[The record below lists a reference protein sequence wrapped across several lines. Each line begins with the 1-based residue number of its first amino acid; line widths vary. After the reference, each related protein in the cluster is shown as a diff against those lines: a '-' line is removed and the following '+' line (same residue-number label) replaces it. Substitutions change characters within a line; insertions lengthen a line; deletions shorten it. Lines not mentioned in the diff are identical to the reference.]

1 MPSIRMQ
8 ELADKAKPLYLGE
21 GSAYNSFLSDHEEE
35 QNLIGI
41 EYSFHTDSPLSEGP
55 PIPAQDPSMDV
66 TLPSCHIHTPTT
78 LVTSYCLSL
87 PRTCRGAACS
97 QPLCLPVIPHLFPKA
112 SWAGS
117 REDRHQVGSVT
128 FLNTH
133 GEPWFP
139 FLLGISQHQARLGD
153 GQDSTRACPS
163 LWLLGTPRAQ
173 GSSGPLPPSPSA
185 SMSPKAPSCP
195 SRLSLHLGA
204 GVGGAKRDC
213 LLYKLRKQAQKA

>member
-8 ELADKAKPLYLGE
+8 ELADNAKPLYLGE

-97 QPLCLPVIPHLFPKA
+97 QPLYFPVIPHLFLKA
-112 SWAGS
+112 SWAG
-117 REDRHQVGSVT
+117 
-128 FLNTH
+128 
-133 GEPWFP
+133 P
-139 FLLGISQHQARLGD
+139 
-153 GQDSTRACPS
+153 
-163 LWLLGTPRAQ
+163 
-173 GSSGPLPPSPSA
+173 
-185 SMSPKAPSCP
+185 
-195 SRLSLHLGA
+195 
-204 GVGGAKRDC
+204 
-213 LLYKLRKQAQKA
+213 